1 MSFVGASGLIQIV
14 QSYRLVWIGGRFS
27 GGKTSFALR
36 ISEEFLKYGYRLLTN
51 TPSVWADDWNTVR
64 LDSETGMLKAVVV
77 MDEAGLALKATRQV
91 EAMAAYAAK
100 MDCIYLFPSFFPPIR
115 AAQVVTVQ
123 PIFSFVQI
131 GIPIIVYRWRVK
143 IGAFED
149 KGTFLWAWP
158 SEVWGVYSRRAP
170 ESSIF
175 DLISFLGERVED
187 YRRKFGVSD
196 GIRKVEEDVSP
207 VDTFRDSVE
216 ALSQTVDTFEAVSSR
231 GNRRK
236 RF

>member
-1 MSFVGASGLIQIV
+1 MSFVGASGLLQLI

-36 ISEEFLKYGYRLLTN
+36 IAEEFLKMGYRLLSN
-51 TPSVWADDWNTVR
+51 TPCVWADEWEKVR
-64 LDSETGMLKAVVV
+64 LHDETGMLNAVVV

-123 PIFSFVQI
+123 PVFSFVQI
-131 GIPIIVYRWRVK
+131 GLPVIVYRWRVK
-143 IGAFED
+143 IGSFD
-149 KGTFLWAWP
+149 DRGSFAWVWP
-158 SEVWGVYSRRAP
+158 AEVWGVYSRRAP
-170 ESSIF
+170 ESSIY
-175 DLISFLGERVED
+175 DLIDFLGDRVED
-187 YRRKFGVSD
+187 YRAKFGVSN
-196 GIRKVEEDVSP
+196 RLSRVEREVSET
-207 VDTFRDSVE
+207 DTFRDSVSALSETVDSFE
-216 ALSQTVDTFEAVSSR
+216 ALSSR